1 MPTTK
6 RERLSNVFKTQHR
19 PVRLKLLAAAGILLL
34 ASCSPEPISTPIADT
49 EPELSADLIIENGR
63 LYSMAWPEPSA
74 EGVPAASAPFSNGV
88 WSPDA
93 QAIAI
98 KDGIILAIGSTS
110 EMSEFRGSATE
121 VVDVH
126 GASIMPGFVDTHTH
140 IEELGATLDDVD
152 LKGVQT
158 EQEAVERVVRH
169 IAAND
174 VPAGQWI
181 VARGWDEGQW
191 ADRFPSHDLLSASV
205 PNNPVL
211 MDGMNGFGAWGNQ
224 LAMAAAGIT
233 ADAQD
238 PVGGEI
244 IRDANGAPTGAVRNR
259 GVALYREAVPPLSM
273 ERLENRL
280 VNGLRIMQD
289 SGFTAVHHA
298 GVNTELMAAYES
310 LASKDMLPIRVNAM
324 ISGRDK
330 ALMSQWI
337 SRGPTRFAGDKLFV
351 QSVKGYYDGSLGA
364 RGAKL
369 LEEYSDRPGH
379 FGVSGEEYGFFTEEI
394 GAMLLAGFQ
403 VNIHAIGDGG
413 NREVLQFFRDN
424 FAIDPEMKALRNR
437 IEHAQVVHPDDF
449 AVYDELDVIASVQPP
464 FVAEDKV
471 WTVDRIGLDRAAG
484 AYAWRTFRRHNVPLV
499 FGSDLMG
506 YDWSIFYGLHSAIT
520 RQSTD
525 SQPPGGWFPEEK
537 LTAEETIR
545 GYTVN
550 ASYANFTENETGMLK
565 EGMWADI
572 TVLDQDV
579 FATVAQDPAH
589 LLDGKVLMTIV
600 GGDVVY
606 RQ

>member
-1 MPTTK
+1 MLVGCSQDTSPTG
-6 RERLSNVFKTQHR
+6 
-19 PVRLKLLAAAGILLL
+19 A
-34 ASCSPEPISTPIADT
+34 IAT
-49 EPELSADLIIENGR
+49 EPVIIADLILENGK
-63 LYSMAWPEPSA
+63 LYSMSWSEPSA
-74 EGVPAASAPFSNGV
+74 EGVPAADAPFADGV

-98 KDGIILAIGSTS
+98 KGGTILALGSST
-110 EMSEFRGSATE
+110 EMSKFKGSATE
-121 VVDVH
+121 VIDVQ

-158 EQEAVERVVRH
+158 EEEAVERVVNH
-169 IAAND
+169 IAVNAI
-174 VPAGQWI
+174 PAGQWV

-191 ADRFPSHDLLSASV
+191 ADRFPTQALLSAAV

-233 ADAQD
+233 ATAQD

-244 IRDANGAPTGAVRNR
+244 LRDANGIPTGAVRNR

-273 ERLENRL
+273 ARLENRL

-298 GVNTELMAAYES
+298 GVNTDLMAAYES
-310 LASKDMLPIRVNAM
+310 LAAKDLLPIRVNAM

-330 ALMSQWI
+330 ALMMQWI
-337 SRGPTRFAGDKLFV
+337 TRGPTRFEGNKLFV

-379 FGVSGEEYGFFTEEI
+379 FGVSGEEYGFFNDEI
-394 GAMLLAGFQ
+394 SAMLQTGFQ

-413 NREVLQFFRDN
+413 NREVLHFFRDN
-424 FAIDPEMKALRNR
+424 FAINPQLRELRNR

-449 AVYDELDVIASVQPP
+449 ALYDELDIIAAVQPP
-464 FVAEDKV
+464 FVAEDKL
-471 WTVDRIGLDRAAG
+471 WTVDRIGLKRAAG
-484 AYAWRTFRRHNVPLV
+484 AYAWRTFRRNNVPLI

-537 LTAEETIR
+537 LSAEETIR

-579 FATVAQDPAH
+579 FATVAQDPAG

-606 RQ
+606 RR

>member
-1 MPTTK
+1 MFTIQTYPA
-6 RERLSNVFKTQHR
+6 RF
-19 PVRLKLLAAAGILLL
+19 KLLIVTCALLL
-34 ASCSPEPISTPIADT
+34 TSCSEQSVTAPSVA
-49 EPELSADLIIENGR
+49 ADLILENGR
-63 LYSMAWPEPSA
+63 LYSMSWPEPSG
-74 EGVPAASAPFSNGV
+74 EGVPAVGAPFSAGL

-98 KDGIILAIGSTS
+98 KDGIILAVGSTS
-110 EMSEFRGSATE
+110 AMSAYKGSGTE
-121 VVDVH
+121 VVDVN

-152 LKGVQT
+152 LKGVQS
-158 EQEAVERVVRH
+158 EAEAVERVVNH
-169 IAAND
+169 IAANEI
-174 VPAGQWI
+174 PAGQWI

-191 ADRFPSHDLLSASV
+191 ADRFPTHELLSAMV

-211 MDGMNGFGAWGNQ
+211 MDGMNGFGAWGNR
-224 LAMAAAGIT
+224 LAMTAAGIT
-233 ADAQD
+233 AEAQD

-244 IRDANGAPTGAVRNR
+244 LRDADGMPTGAVRNR
-259 GVALYREAVPPLSM
+259 GVALYREAVPALSM
-273 ERLENRL
+273 ARLENRL
-280 VNGLRIMQD
+280 MNGLRIMQD

-298 GVNTELMAAYES
+298 GVSTDLMAAYES
-310 LASKDMLPIRVNAM
+310 LAQKGQLPIRVNAM

-337 SRGPTRFAGDKLFV
+337 ARGPTRFAGDKLFV

-369 LEEYSDRPGH
+369 LEEYSDRHDH
-379 FGVSGEEYGFFTEEI
+379 FGVSGEEYGFFTVEI
-394 GAMLLAGFQ
+394 GAMLQAGFQ

-413 NREVLQFFRDN
+413 NREALRFFRDN
-424 FAIDPEMKALRNR
+424 FAINPQRQALRNR

-449 AVYDELDVIASVQPP
+449 ALYDELGIIAAVQPP

-471 WTVDRIGLDRAAG
+471 WTVDRIGVERAAG
-484 AYAWRTFRRHNVPLV
+484 AYAWRTFRRHGVPLV

-525 SQPPGGWFPEEK
+525 SQPPGGWFPEER
-537 LTAEETIR
+537 LTAEEAIR

-565 EGMWADI
+565 QGMWADI

-579 FATVAQDPAH
+579 FATVAQDPAR
-589 LLDGKVLMTIV
+589 LLEGKVLMTIV
-600 GGDVVY
+600 GGEVLY

>member
-1 MPTTK
+1 V
-6 RERLSNVFKTQHR
+6 LNTQR
-19 PVRLKLLAAAGILLL
+19 TPARCKFLFVACILMLAG
-34 ASCSPEPISTPIADT
+34 CSQQSSTAPSGAT
-49 EPELSADLIIENGR
+49 EPALSADLILENGR
-63 LYSMAWPEPSA
+63 LYSMSWPEPSA
-74 EGVPAASAPFSNGV
+74 EGVPAAGAPFVDGL

-98 KDGIILAIGSTS
+98 KDGVILALGSTS
-110 EMSEFRGSATE
+110 EMSAFKGSATE
-121 VVDVH
+121 VIDVN

-169 IAAND
+169 IATNA

-191 ADRFPSHDLLSASV
+191 ADRFPTHALLSASV

-244 IRDANGAPTGAVRNR
+244 IRDASGAPTGAVRNR

-298 GVNTELMAAYES
+298 GVNTDLMAAYES
-310 LASKDMLPIRVNAM
+310 LAAKDMLPIRVNAM

-369 LEEYSDRPGH
+369 LAQYSDRPGH
-379 FGVSGEEYGFFTEEI
+379 FGVSGEEYGFFTDEI
-394 GAMLLAGFQ
+394 SAMLLTGFQ

-413 NREVLQFFRDN
+413 NREVLHFFRDN
-424 FAIDPEMKALRNR
+424 FAINPEMKELRHR

-449 AVYDELDVIASVQPP
+449 ALYDELDIIAAVQPP

-471 WTVDRIGLDRAAG
+471 WTVDRIGMERAAG
-484 AYAWRTFRRHNVPLV
+484 AYAWRTFRRHDVPLV

-525 SQPPGGWFPEEK
+525 SQPPGGWFPDEK

-589 LLDGKVLMTIV
+589 LLDGRVLMTIV
-600 GGDVVY
+600 AGDVVF

>member
-1 MPTTK
+1 MPTIQQNSA
-6 RERLSNVFKTQHR
+6 LFKFLIFTSIF
-19 PVRLKLLAAAGILLL
+19 GL
-34 ASCSPEPISTPIADT
+34 ASCSQESSTSPDVAEVPAII
-49 EPELSADLIIENGR
+49 ADLILENGR
-63 LYSMAWPEPSA
+63 VYSMSWSEPSS
-74 EGVPAASAPFSNGV
+74 EGVPAADAPYVDGV

-93 QAIAI
+93 EAIAI
-98 KDGIILAIGSTS
+98 KDGLILALGTNE
-110 EMSEFRGSATE
+110 EMDAYRGSVTA
-121 VVDVH
+121 VVDVK
-126 GASIMPGFVDTHTH
+126 GGSIMPGFVDTHTH

-158 EQEAVERVVRH
+158 EEEAVERVVSH

-174 VPAGQWI
+174 IPAGQWI

-191 ADRFPSHDLLSASV
+191 ADRFPTHELLSARV

-233 ADAQD
+233 ADAQN
-238 PVGGEI
+238 PTGGEI
-244 IRDANGAPTGAVRNR
+244 LRDADGVPTGAVRNR
-259 GVALYREAVPPLSM
+259 GVALYRDAVPPLSLA
-273 ERLENRL
+273 RLENRL
-280 VNGLRIMQD
+280 LNGLRIMQE

-298 GVNTELMAAYES
+298 GVMTDLMAAYES
-310 LASKDMLPIRVNAM
+310 LNAKGQLPIRVNAM

-330 ALMSQWI
+330 GLMSQWI
-337 SRGPTRFAGDKLFV
+337 TRGPTRFEGDKLFV

-379 FGVSGEEYGFFTEEI
+379 FGVSGEDYGFFTEEI
-394 GAMLLAGFQ
+394 GAMLQAGFQ

-413 NREVLQFFRDN
+413 NREVLHFFRDN
-424 FAIDPEMKALRNR
+424 FAINPQRKALRNR

-449 AVYDELDVIASVQPP
+449 ALYDELDVIAAVQPP

-506 YDWSIFYGLHSAIT
+506 YDWSIYYGLHSAIT

-550 ASYANFTENETGMLK
+550 ASYANFTESETGMLK
-565 EGMWADI
+565 EGLWADI
-572 TVLDQDV
+572 TVLDRDV
-579 FATVAQDPAH
+579 FATAARAPAR

-600 GGDVVY
+600 GGDVVFDDLD
-606 RQ
+606 

>member
-1 MPTTK
+1 VFNIQRYPASF
-6 RERLSNVFKTQHR
+6 RLLIVAS
-19 PVRLKLLAAAGILLL
+19 ILLL
-34 ASCSPEPISTPIADT
+34 ASCSPESSTTPSAAT
-49 EPELSADLIIENGR
+49 EPALSADLILENGR
-63 LYSMAWPEPSA
+63 LYSMSWSEPSP
-74 EGVPAASAPFSNGV
+74 EGLPAADAPYSDGV

-98 KDGIILAIGSTS
+98 KDGVILAVGTTS
-110 EMSEFRGSATE
+110 EISKFKGSGTE

-152 LKGVQT
+152 LKGVQS
-158 EQEAVERVVRH
+158 EEEAVERVVNH
-169 IAAND
+169 IAANAI
-174 VPAGQWI
+174 PAGQWI

-191 ADRFPSHDLLSASV
+191 ADRFPTHELLSARV

-233 ADAQD
+233 IDAQN

-244 IRDANGAPTGAVRNR
+244 VRDASGAPTGAVRNR

-273 ERLENRL
+273 ARLENRL
-280 VNGLRIMQD
+280 LNGLRIMQD

-298 GVNTELMAAYES
+298 GVNTDLMAAYES
-310 LASKDMLPIRVNAM
+310 LAAQDLLPIRVNAM

-330 ALMSQWI
+330 ALMAQWI
-337 SRGPTRFAGDKLFV
+337 TRGPTRFPGNKLFV

-379 FGVSGEEYGFFTEEI
+379 FGVSGEAYGFFTDEI
-394 GAMLLAGFQ
+394 SAMLLAGFQ

-424 FAIDPEMKALRNR
+424 FASNPEMQKLRNR

-449 AVYDELDVIASVQPP
+449 AVYDELDIVAAVQPP

-471 WTVDRIGLDRAAG
+471 WTIDRIGLDRAEG

-525 SQPPGGWFPEEK
+525 SEPPGGWFPEEK

-550 ASYANFTENETGMLK
+550 ASYASFTENETGMLK
-565 EGMWADI
+565 AGMWADI

-579 FATVAQDPAH
+579 FATVAQDPAR
-589 LLDGKVLMTIV
+589 LLDGKVLMTVV
-600 GGDVVY
+600 GGEVLY

>member
-1 MPTTK
+1 M
-6 RERLSNVFKTQHR
+6 NVFNIPKAPARCKFLIVACTFM
-19 PVRLKLLAAAGILLL
+19 LAA
-34 ASCSPEPISTPIADT
+34 CSQESSTTPSDAMEPA
-49 EPELSADLIIENGR
+49 LSADLIIENGR
-63 LYSMAWPEPSA
+63 VYSMSWPEPST
-74 EGVPAASAPFSNGV
+74 EGVPDAAAPFSNGL

-98 KDGIILAIGSTS
+98 KDGVILAIGSTS
-110 EMSEFRGSATE
+110 AMSEFKGSDTE
-121 VVDVH
+121 VVDVN

-152 LKGVQT
+152 LKGVQS
-158 EQEAVERVVRH
+158 EEEAVERVVQH
-169 IAAND
+169 IAANAI
-174 VPAGQWI
+174 PEGQWI

-191 ADRFPSHDLLSASV
+191 ADRFPSHELLSARV

-211 MDGMNGFGAWGNQ
+211 MDGMNGFGAWGNR

-233 ADAQD
+233 ADAPD

-244 IRDANGAPTGAVRNR
+244 LRDANGAPTGAVRNR
-259 GVALYREAVPPLSM
+259 GVALYREAVPPLSL

-298 GVNTELMAAYES
+298 GVNTELMAAYEA
-310 LASKDMLPIRVNAM
+310 LAAQGRLPIRVNAM

-330 ALMSQWI
+330 ALMARWI
-337 SRGPTRFAGDKLFV
+337 TRGPTRFAGDKLFV

-369 LEEYSDRPGH
+369 LEEYSDRHGH

-394 GAMLLAGFQ
+394 GAMLQAGFQ

-413 NREVLQFFRDN
+413 NREALHFFRDN
-424 FAIDPEMKALRNR
+424 FALNPQRQALRNR

-449 AVYDELDVIASVQPP
+449 ALYDELDIIAAVQPP

-471 WTVDRIGLDRAAG
+471 WTVDRIGLERAAG

-506 YDWSIFYGLHSAIT
+506 YDWSIFYGLHSAIS

-525 SQPPGGWFPEEK
+525 SQPPGGWFPDEK
-537 LTAEETIR
+537 LTAEEAIR

-565 EGMWADI
+565 AGMWGDI

-579 FATVAQDPAH
+579 FATVAQDPAQ

-600 GGDVVY
+600 GGDVIY

>member
-1 MPTTK
+1 M
-6 RERLSNVFKTQHR
+6 FKIQHY
-19 PVRLKLLAAAGILLL
+19 PVRIKLFVLACVVVLAG
-34 ASCSPEPISTPIADT
+34 CSGESSTAPSVVSEPAI
-49 EPELSADLIIENGR
+49 SADLILENGR
-63 LYSMAWPEPSA
+63 LYSMSWSEPSA
-74 EGVPAASAPFSNGV
+74 EGIPAADAPYADGV

-98 KDGIILAIGSTS
+98 KGGVILAVGTTS
-110 EMSEFRGSATE
+110 EMAEFKGSNTE
-121 VVDVH
+121 VVDVN

-158 EQEAVERVVRH
+158 EEEAVERVVRH
-169 IAAND
+169 IADNAI
-174 VPAGQWI
+174 PAGQWI

-191 ADRFPSHDLLSASV
+191 ADRFPTHELLSARV

-211 MDGMNGFGAWGNQ
+211 MDGMNGFGAWGNR
-224 LAMAAAGIT
+224 LAMDAAGIT
-233 ADAQD
+233 AAAQD
-238 PVGGEI
+238 PVGGQI
-244 IRDANGAPTGAVRNR
+244 LRDAEGLPTGAVRNR
-259 GVALYREAVPPLSM
+259 GVALYRETVPPLSM

-298 GVNTELMAAYES
+298 GVNTDLMAAYEA
-310 LASKDMLPIRVNAM
+310 LAAQDQLPIRVNAM

-330 ALMSQWI
+330 ALMAQWI
-337 SRGPTRFAGDKLFV
+337 TRGPTRFAGDKLFV

-394 GAMLLAGFQ
+394 GAMLQAGFQ

-413 NREVLQFFRDN
+413 NREVLHFFKDN
-424 FAIDPEMKALRNR
+424 FAINPQRQALRNR

-449 AVYDELDVIASVQPP
+449 ALYDELDIIAAVQPP

-471 WTVDRIGLDRAAG
+471 WTVDRIGLNRAEG
-484 AYAWRTFRRHNVPLV
+484 AYAWRTFRRHNVPLI

-525 SQPPGGWFPEEK
+525 SQPPGGWFPDEK

-550 ASYANFTENETGMLK
+550 PSYANFTENETGMLK

-579 FATVAQDPAH
+579 FATVAEDPAR

>member
-1 MPTTK
+1 M
-6 RERLSNVFKTQHR
+6 FKILHY
-19 PVRLKLLAAAGILLL
+19 PVRFKFLVLSCFVALAG
-34 ASCSPEPISTPIADT
+34 CSGESSTTPSVVT
-49 EPELSADLIIENGR
+49 EPALSADLILENGR
-63 LYSMAWPEPSA
+63 LYSMSWSEPST
-74 EGVPAASAPFSNGV
+74 EGNPAADAPYADGA

-98 KDGIILAIGSTS
+98 KDGVILAVGTTS
-110 EMSEFRGSATE
+110 EMSEFKGSNTE
-121 VVDVH
+121 VVDVN

-158 EQEAVERVVRH
+158 EEEAVERVVNH
-169 IAAND
+169 IAANAI
-174 VPAGQWI
+174 PAGQWI

-191 ADRFPSHDLLSASV
+191 ADRFPTHALLSARVS
-205 PNNPVL
+205 NNPVL

-233 ADAQD
+233 AATQD

-244 IRDANGAPTGAVRNR
+244 LRDTSGAPTGAVRNR

-273 ERLENRL
+273 ARLENRL
-280 VNGLRIMQD
+280 SNGLRIMQD

-298 GVNTELMAAYES
+298 GVNTDLMAAYES
-310 LASKDMLPIRVNAM
+310 LAAKDLLPIRVNAM

-330 ALMSQWI
+330 ALMLQWI
-337 SRGPTRFAGDKLFV
+337 TRGPTRFPGNKLFV

-379 FGVSGEEYGFFTEEI
+379 FGVSGEEYGFFTDEI
-394 GAMLLAGFQ
+394 SAMLLTGFQ

-413 NREVLQFFRDN
+413 NREVLQLFRDN
-424 FAIDPEMKALRNR
+424 YAINPAMQKLRNR

-449 AVYDELDVIASVQPP
+449 AVYDELDIIAAVQPP

-471 WTVDRIGLDRAAG
+471 WTVDRIGLDRAEG

-579 FATVAQDPAH
+579 FATVAQDPAR

>member
-1 MPTTK
+1 MVTIFCNTA
-6 RERLSNVFKTQHR
+6 
-19 PVRLKLLAAAGILLL
+19 RLKFLSVVCLVMLAGCSDETSTSSTVAA
-34 ASCSPEPISTPIADT
+34 EPVI
-49 EPELSADLIIENGR
+49 SADLILENGKV
-63 LYSMAWPEPSA
+63 YSMSWSAPSI
-74 EGVPAASAPFSNGV
+74 EGVPASDAPYANGQ

-93 QAIAI
+93 EAIAI
-98 KDGIILAIGSTS
+98 KGGTILALGSTS
-110 EMSEFRGSATE
+110 EMSEYKGSATE
-121 VVDVH
+121 VIDVQ

-158 EQEAVERVVRH
+158 EEEAVERVVNH
-169 IAAND
+169 IASND
-174 VPAGQWI
+174 IPQGQWI

-191 ADRFPSHDLLSASV
+191 ADRFPTHELLSARV

-224 LAMAAAGIT
+224 LAMEAAGIT
-233 ADAQD
+233 AQAQD
-238 PVGGEI
+238 PIGGEI
-244 IRDANGAPTGAVRNR
+244 LRDAQGQPTGAVRNR
-259 GVALYREAVPPLSM
+259 GVALYREAVPPLSLA
-273 ERLENRL
+273 RLENRL
-280 VNGLRIMQD
+280 LNGLRIMQD

-298 GVNTELMAAYES
+298 GVNTDLMAAYES
-310 LASKDMLPIRVNAM
+310 LDAKGLLPIRVNAM

-330 ALMSQWI
+330 ALMAQWI
-337 SRGPTRFAGDKLFV
+337 TRGPTQFEGDKLFV

-379 FGVSGEEYGFFTEEI
+379 YGVSGEEYGFFTDEI
-394 GAMLLAGFQ
+394 SAMLQTGFQ

-413 NREVLQFFRDN
+413 NREVLHFFRDN
-424 FAIDPEMKALRNR
+424 FVINPELRELRHR

-449 AVYDELDVIASVQPP
+449 ALYEELGIIASVQPP

-471 WTVDRIGLDRAAG
+471 WTVDRIGLERAAG

-506 YDWSIFYGLHSAIT
+506 YDWGIFYGLHSAIT
-520 RQSTD
+520 RQSRD

-550 ASYANFTENETGMLK
+550 ASYANFTENKTGMLK

-572 TVLDQDV
+572 TVLDQDI
-579 FATVAQDPAH
+579 FETVAQDPAR
-589 LLDGKVLMTIV
+589 LLDGKVLMTV
-600 GGDVVY
+600 VAGDVVY